1 MGWAAADIEK
11 YNSITASKESL
22 EKAKKSEE
30 RVDTLEIDI
39 FKLKS
44 RLAELVNAIM
54 EFGGVELL
62 DKVEDIVSLDKTTK
76 VSFREDLKKT
86 VLS

>member
-62 DKVEDIVSLDKTTK
+62 DKVEDIVSFDKTTK